1 MYEIF
6 FEFKVF
12 LKALKNK
19 VSLNKIQNI
28 KLNKC

>member
-12 LKALKNK
+12 LQVLKNK
-19 VSLNKIQNI
+19 VSLNKLQNI
-28 KLNKC
+28 ELHKC